1 MIPKDVNYD
10 YILTAGRRQFWF
22 IVIPFFFVF
31 MAAIV
36 YCIVAPRIYRS
47 SSLILVQPQEVPAE
61 YIKST
66 VTSDVKSRLNSIAD
80 EVLSRS
86 ALEKIITKFDLYPEL
101 RSRGRMYDAIEK
113 LRKDITLNIKEA
125 GAGWNKSP
133 SSFEVAFEGSEPTT
147 VRDVTAALANLYI
160 EYNFR
165 LRAEQ
170 AAGTLKFLDRELER
184 MREELR
190 QKEELVRQF
199 KEKNLGVLP
208 EQMENNSRILTQLQQ
223 HLDSTNKSLQSAED
237 RKILL
242 QTQSSR
248 LRTLL
253 PGSSASGRE
262 EELPTSVE
270 GLRQELQRLQ
280 TRYSDQHPDV
290 LRVKRLLEKA
300 EKGEQVTGG
309 QSDVARSADSKAS
322 DAQRII
328 SAEREDVSAQLKVM
342 DKEIVSLR
350 QEREKTQA
358 QIGDYRHRIESGPKI
373 EQMFLDLRRDYQ
385 QASDNYQ
392 SLLQKKLQ
400 AEMAE
405 NLERTQKG
413 EQFKILDQANLPQ
426 EPYKPDLRKML
437 ALGLVVALGCGFG
450 LAFYREYRDPAF
462 WSRKE
467 VESVLDLPVL
477 ITIPVITTERDLQ
490 KRKARMTAAACVLLV
505 MGSALLFALFVL
517 WKRSPTLLKLPL

>member
-1 MIPKDVNYD
+1 MIPKDANFD

-22 IVIPFFFVF
+22 IVIPFFLIF
-31 MAAIV
+31 MAAII
-36 YCIVAPRIYRS
+36 YCIAAPRAYRS
-47 SSLILVQPQEVPAE
+47 SSLVLVQPQEVPAE
-61 YIKST
+61 YVKST
-66 VTSDVKSRLNSIAD
+66 VTSDVKSRLNSITD

-86 ALEKIITKFDLYPEL
+86 ALEEIITKFDLYPEL
-101 RSRGRMYDAIEK
+101 RSRGRMHDAIET
-113 LRKDITLNIKEA
+113 LRKKITVNVKEA
-125 GAGWNKSP
+125 GTAWNKAP
-133 SSFEVAFEGSEPTT
+133 SSFDISFEGPEPRT
-147 VRDVTAALANLYI
+147 VRDVTASLANLYI
-160 EYNFR
+160 DHNFR

-170 AAGTLKFLDRELER
+170 AAGTLKFLDHELER

-199 KEKNLGVLP
+199 KERHLGLLP

-223 HLDSTNKSLQSAED
+223 HLDSVNKSLQAAED

-242 QTQSSR
+242 QTQSTR
-248 LRTLL
+248 LRALQ
-253 PGSSASGRE
+253 PGTPGAGRDE
-262 EELPTSVE
+262 DLPTSVE

-290 LRVKRLLEKA
+290 LRLKRLLEKA

-309 QSDVARSADSKAS
+309 QLNARGSADTKSS
-322 DAQRII
+322 DTQRLI
-328 SAEREDVSAQLKVM
+328 SAEREDVSVQLKLI
-342 DKEIVSLR
+342 DKEVASLR
-350 QEREKTQA
+350 QETEKTQA
-358 QIGDYRHRIESGPKI
+358 QIGDYRHRIENGPKI

-437 ALGLVVALGCGFG
+437 SLGLVAALGCGFG
-450 LAFYREYRDPAF
+450 LAFYREYRDPSF
-462 WSRKE
+462 WARKE
-467 VESVLDLPVL
+467 VESALELPVL

-490 KRKARMTAAACVLLV
+490 KRKAKMAGTAFLLLFMGSVLLV
-505 MGSALLFALFVL
+505 ALFVL
-517 WKRSPTLLKLPL
+517 WKRSPSLLRLPL

>member
-22 IVIPFFFVF
+22 IVIPFFVIFLTVILYCVF
-31 MAAIV
+31 
-36 YCIVAPRIYRS
+36 CSRTYRS

-66 VTSDVKSRLNSIAD
+66 VTSDVQTRLNSITD

-86 ALEKIITKFDLYPEL
+86 ALEEVINKFDLYPEFKA
-101 RSRGRMYDAIEK
+101 RGRMYDATEK
-113 LRKDITLNIKEA
+113 LRKNITVKIKEA
-125 GAGWNKSP
+125 GAGWSKTP
-133 SSFEVAFEGSEPTT
+133 SSFEIAFEAGEPRTA
-147 VRDVTAALANLYI
+147 RDITSALANLYI

-165 LRAEQ
+165 IRAEQ
-170 AAGTLKFLDRELER
+170 AAGTLRFLDRELER
-184 MREELR
+184 TREELR

-199 KEKNLGVLP
+199 KEKYIGLLP

-223 HLDSTNKSLQSAED
+223 HLDSVNKSLQAAED

-242 QTQSSR
+242 QAQSTR
-248 LRTLL
+248 LRALQ

-262 EELPTSVE
+262 EDLPTTVE

-280 TRYSDQHPDV
+280 ARYSDQHPDV
-290 LRVKRLLEKA
+290 LRVKRLIEKA
-300 EKGEQVTGG
+300 EKGEEIKGG
-309 QSDVARSADSKAS
+309 QTNGRASTDAKAS
-322 DAQRII
+322 
-328 SAEREDVSAQLKVM
+328 SAERLVSAERDDVSAQMKLM
-342 DKEIVSLR
+342 DKELASLR
-350 QEREKTQA
+350 DDREKTRG
-358 QIGDYRHRIESGPKI
+358 QIDEYRRRIESGPKI

-413 EQFKILDQANLPQ
+413 EQFRVLDQANLPLV
-426 EPYKPDLRKML
+426 PFKPDIPKML
-437 ALGLVVALGCGFG
+437 SLGLAAALGCGFG
-450 LAFYREYRDPAF
+450 LAFYREFRDPAL
-462 WSRKE
+462 WTRKE
-467 VESVLDLPVL
+467 LESVLDLPVL

-490 KRKARMTAAACVLLV
+490 RRKFTAAASVCLLV
-505 MGSALLFALFVL
+505 FMASALLFALFVL
-517 WKRSPTLLKLPL
+517 WKRNPALLPPSL